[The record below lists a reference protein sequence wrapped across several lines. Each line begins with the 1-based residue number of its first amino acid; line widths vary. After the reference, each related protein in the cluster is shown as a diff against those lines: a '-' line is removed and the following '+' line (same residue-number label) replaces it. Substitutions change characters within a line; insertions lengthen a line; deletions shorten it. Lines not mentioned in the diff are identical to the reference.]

1 MTKKRE
7 ELSDF
12 ESAFGPELKKLPL
25 PDITFTAAFEQ
36 EYGQKVLNFAA
47 AVHAMARN
55 GDSMAIS
62 EAIKA
67 VSWIFAGAGEIVRT
81 QRKSRVN

>member
-1 MTKKRE
+1 MIKKD
-7 ELSDF
+7 DF
-12 ESAFGPELKKLPL
+12 EEVRAKRPL
-25 PDITFTAAFEQ
+25 PEIKFSAAFEE

-55 GDSMAIS
+55 GDSTAIG

-67 VSWIFAGAGEIVRT
+67 VSWIFAGAGEICRT
-81 QRKSRVN
+81 QRKARLN